1 MAVFFKCK
9 ICGGEH
15 RSPIAFGSKQSF
27 GSSSLFNNVF
37 QCPKM
42 GKSAN
47 HDKKGVFWKEEHDL
61 TERISH

>member
-27 GSSSLFNNVF
+27 GSSSLSNSVF

-42 GKSAN
+42 GKSGSY
-47 HDKKGVFWKEEHDL
+47 DKKDMLWKEERGL
-61 TERISH
+61 TKE